1 MNMNK
6 SLERQAMETVERYG
20 MLAPGE
26 RVIIALSGGADSMAL
41 LYFLLALRE
50 RLGLVLEAAHVN
62 HLLRGEESDGD
73 ERFVRAVCDGHAV
86 PLHVLRAD
94 VGALAQERGLG
105 IEECGRRV
113 RYDYLTSLGGK
124 TATAHTLSD
133 SVETVLYNLTRGAG
147 LRGACGIPPVRGAVI
162 RPLIDCTRDQVEAY
176 CAENGIEYRLDSSNR
191 SRAYT
196 RNRIR
201 LDVVPQLRQI
211 NPAMEDAFRR
221 FLTDAREDEA
231 CLSCL
236 AEEAL
241 HGAEC
246 GGRYDAQLLSAL
258 TPPVRRRALYR
269 ILYTH
274 GGVMPERWH
283 LLRLEEMLRSGG
295 RASLNGGLDV
305 AVSGGF
311 LTFPAAEKEPETFC
325 FPLRPGRYPIPGGEA
340 EIILQSAGHKKFKN
354 EVLDIA
360 VDCDKINRKAVLRS
374 RAPGDALQLAG
385 RPRKSLKKL
394 FNEAHIPPDARAMR
408 VIAADEA
415 GVLWAE
421 GFGPDVRARLGAE
434 TRCFYQ
440 IRIWRNI

>member
-1 MNMNK
+1 MVFPSSYIVM
-6 SLERQAMETVERYG
+6 
-20 MLAPGE
+20 
-26 RVIIALSGGADSMAL
+26 
-41 LYFLLALRE
+41 
-50 RLGLVLEAAHVN
+50 
-62 HLLRGEESDGD
+62 
-73 ERFVRAVCDGHAV
+73 
-86 PLHVLRAD
+86 
-94 VGALAQERGLG
+94 GALAQERGLG

-113 RYDYLTSLGGK
+113 RYHYLTSLGGK

-231 CLSCL
+231 YLSRL

-241 HGAEC
+241 HGAER

-269 ILYTH
+269 ILYTQ
-274 GGVMPERWH
+274 GGVMPERRH
-283 LLRLEEMLRSGG
+283 LIRLEEMLRSGG

-311 LTFPAAEKEPETFC
+311 LTFPAAEKEPEPFC

-394 FNEAHIPPDARAMR
+394 FNETHIPPDARAMC

-434 TRCFYQ
+434 TQRFYQ